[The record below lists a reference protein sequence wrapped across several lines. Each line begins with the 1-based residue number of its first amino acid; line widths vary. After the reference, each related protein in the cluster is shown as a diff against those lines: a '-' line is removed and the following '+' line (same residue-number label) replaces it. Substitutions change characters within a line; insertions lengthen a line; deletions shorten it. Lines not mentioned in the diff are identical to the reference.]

1 MNCVAAL
8 SDAIASIA
16 LACAAGSFI
25 AGWFGAVMGRMAYD
39 WMFAFIRRTT
49 RWRRFDRA
57 MRKFFA

>member
-1 MNCVAAL
+1 MDCARSIAD
-8 SDAIASIA
+8 SIASLV
-16 LACAAGSFI
+16 LAAAIGSFI